1 MIAYQEDIMWMVT
14 GVALAAAGG
23 EFFVRGS
30 VGLAKWL
37 RIPAGIVGA
46 TVAAFATSSPELSVS
61 VLASV
66 DGRPEI
72 ALGDAAGSNL
82 VNLGVVLGFTVLLS
96 PVTVRGADVRREIPI
111 GIAAMGL
118 LWVFAGDAN
127 FSRVEAGS
135 FLGVFLFWLVWVV
148 RDARRDRVDVE
159 ALMSSGR
166 GRTLLEL
173 LAGLALLILA
183 GRLVV
188 TAAKGFGESL
198 GWSEFVVGSLLVA
211 VGTSTPELVTA
222 LIATRRGHSDV
233 GIGAVLGS
241 NIFNTLFIIGIAGMI
256 EPITGD
262 INGLELAVILGILGT
277 VLVVPNRM
285 NVVGRMRG
293 VVLLLLYGAFVVS
306 VLSA

>member
-1 MIAYQEDIMWMVT
+1 MVS
-14 GVALAAAGG
+14 GVALAALGG

-61 VLASV
+61 VLASI

-96 PVTVRGADVRREIPI
+96 PVVVRVADLRRELPI

-118 LWVFAGDAN
+118 LWVFAGDGS
-127 FSRVEAGS
+127 FSRIEAAG
-135 FLGVFLFWLVWVV
+135 FLAVFVFWLVWVV
-148 RDARRDRVDVE
+148 RDARRDRIDVE
-159 ALMSSGR
+159 ALTSSGR

-173 LAGLALLILA
+173 AVGLCMLVAA

-188 TAAKGFGESL
+188 TAAKGIGQSL
-198 GWSEFVVGSLLVA
+198 GWSEFVVGTLLVA
-211 VGTSTPELVTA
+211 VGTSTPEFVTA
-222 LIATRRGHSDV
+222 VIAARRGHSDV
-233 GIGAVLGS
+233 GVGAVLGS
-241 NIFNTLFIIGIAGMI
+241 NIFNTLFIVGVAGLI
-256 EPITGD
+256 RPITGD
-262 INGLELAVILGILGT
+262 VEGLDFAVALGILGT
-277 VLVVPNRM
+277 LLVIPNRE
-285 NVVGRMRG
+285 NIVGRVRG
-293 VVLLLLYGAFVVS
+293 VVLLALYAGFVVA

>member
-1 MIAYQEDIMWMVT
+1 MDIVWMVS
-14 GVALAAAGG
+14 GVVLAAFGG

-46 TVAAFATSSPELSVS
+46 TVAAFATSSPEMSVS
-61 VLASV
+61 ILASL

-82 VNLGVVLGFTVLLS
+82 VNLGVVLGFTVLVS
-96 PVTVRGADVRREIPI
+96 PVIVRVADVRRELPI

-118 LWVFAGDAN
+118 LWVFAGDGSL
-127 FSRVEAGS
+127 SRIEAGG

-148 RDARRDRVDVE
+148 RDARRDRVDVG
-159 ALMSSGR
+159 ALPSAGR

-173 LAGLALLILA
+173 LVGLGLLVLA

-211 VGTSTPELVTA
+211 IGTSTPEFVTA
-222 LIATRRGHSDV
+222 VVATRRGHSEV
-233 GIGAVLGS
+233 GVGAVLGS
-241 NIFNTLFIIGIAGMI
+241 NIFNTLFIVGIAGLI
-256 EPITGD
+256 QPITGD
-262 INGLELAVILGILGT
+262 IEGLEMAVVLGIVGT
-277 VLVVPNRM
+277 LLVVPNRS
-285 NVVGRMRG
+285 NVVGRVRG
-293 VVLLLLYGAFVVS
+293 LALLVTYAAFVAA

>member
-1 MIAYQEDIMWMVT
+1 MVS
-14 GVALAAAGG
+14 GVALAALGG

-61 VLASV
+61 VLASI

-96 PVTVRGADVRREIPI
+96 PVVVRVADLRRELPI
-111 GIAAMGL
+111 GIAAMAM
-118 LWVFAGDAN
+118 LWVFAGDGS
-127 FSRVEAGS
+127 FSRVEATA
-135 FLGVFLFWLVWVV
+135 FLLVFAFWLVWVV

-159 ALMSSGR
+159 ALTSSGH

-173 LAGLALLILA
+173 AVGLCMLVAA

-188 TAAKGFGESL
+188 TAAKGFGEAL

-211 VGTSTPELVTA
+211 IGTSIPEFVTA
-222 LIATRRGHSDV
+222 VIAARRGHSEV
-233 GIGAVLGS
+233 GVGAVLGS
-241 NIFNTLFIIGIAGMI
+241 NIFNTLFIVGIAGLI
-256 EPITGD
+256 RPIAGD
-262 INGLELAVILGILGT
+262 IEGLEVAVVLGILGT
-277 VLVVPNRM
+277 VLVVPNRA
-285 NVVGRMRG
+285 NVVGRLRG
-293 VVLLLLYGAFVVS
+293 VVLLATYAAFVVA

>member
-1 MIAYQEDIMWMVT
+1 MVS
-14 GVALAAAGG
+14 GVVLAALGG
-23 EFFVRGS
+23 ELFVRGS

-46 TVAAFATSSPELSVS
+46 TVAAFATSSPEMSVS
-61 VLASV
+61 ILASL

-82 VNLGVVLGFTVLLS
+82 VNLGVVLGFTVLVS
-96 PVTVRGADVRREIPI
+96 PVMVRAADVRRELPI

-118 LWVFAGDAN
+118 LWVFAGDGS
-127 FSRVEAGS
+127 FSRIEAGL

-159 ALMSSGR
+159 ALSSAHR
-166 GRTLLEL
+166 GRTTIELVVGLVLLV
-173 LAGLALLILA
+173 IA

-211 VGTSTPELVTA
+211 VGTSTPEFVTA
-222 LIATRRGHSDV
+222 VIASRRGHSAV
-233 GIGAVLGS
+233 GVGAVLGS
-241 NIFNTLFIIGIAGMI
+241 NIFNTLFIVGVAGLIQPIAG
-256 EPITGD
+256 D
-262 INGLELAVILGILGT
+262 IDGLEIAVVLGILGT
-277 VLVVPNRM
+277 LLVVPNRL
-285 NVVGRMRG
+285 NVVGRVRG
-293 VVLLLLYGAFVVS
+293 VALLGLYAAFVVA
-306 VLSA
+306 VLSV

>member
-1 MIAYQEDIMWMVT
+1 MDIVWMVSGIT
-14 GVALAAAGG
+14 LAAFGG

-46 TVAAFATSSPELSVS
+46 TVAAFATSSPEMSVS
-61 VLASV
+61 ILASL

-82 VNLGVVLGFTVLLS
+82 VNLGVVLGLTVLVS
-96 PVTVRGADVRREIPI
+96 PVIVRVADVRRELPI
-111 GIAAMGL
+111 GIAAMGM
-118 LWVFAGDAN
+118 LWVFAGDGS
-127 FSRVEAGS
+127 FSRSEAGL

-159 ALMSSGR
+159 ALPSAGR
-166 GRTLLEL
+166 GRTVFEL
-173 LAGLALLILA
+173 LIGLGLLVLA

-211 VGTSTPELVTA
+211 IGTSTPEFVTA
-222 LIATRRGHSDV
+222 IIATRRGHSEV
-233 GIGAVLGS
+233 GVGAVLGS
-241 NIFNTLFIIGIAGMI
+241 NIFNTLFIIGIAGLI
-256 EPITGD
+256 HPITGD
-262 INGLELAVILGILGT
+262 IEALEIAVILGIVGT
-277 VLVVPNRM
+277 VLVVPNRL
-285 NVVGRMRG
+285 NLVGRMRG
-293 VVLLLLYGAFVVS
+293 VALLGLYATFVVS
-306 VLSA
+306 VLVV

>member
-1 MIAYQEDIMWMVT
+1 
-14 GVALAAAGG
+14 
-23 EFFVRGS
+23 
-30 VGLAKWL
+30 L

-61 VLASV
+61 VLASI

-96 PVTVRGADVRREIPI
+96 PVVVRVADLRRELPI
-111 GIAAMGL
+111 GIAAMAM
-118 LWVFAGDAN
+118 LWVFAGDGS
-127 FSRVEAGS
+127 FSRVEATA
-135 FLGVFLFWLVWVV
+135 FLLVFAFWLVWVV

-159 ALMSSGR
+159 ALTSSGH

-173 LAGLALLILA
+173 AVGLCMLVAA

-188 TAAKGFGESL
+188 TAAKGFGEAL

-211 VGTSTPELVTA
+211 IGTSIPEFVTA
-222 LIATRRGHSDV
+222 VIAARRGHSEV
-233 GIGAVLGS
+233 GVGAVLGS
-241 NIFNTLFIIGIAGMI
+241 NIFNTLFIVGIAGLI
-256 EPITGD
+256 RPIAGD
-262 INGLELAVILGILGT
+262 IEGLEVAVVLGILGT
-277 VLVVPNRM
+277 VLVVPNRA
-285 NVVGRMRG
+285 NVVGRLRG
-293 VVLLLLYGAFVVS
+293 VVLLATYAAFVVA

>member
-1 MIAYQEDIMWMVT
+1 MDIVWMVS
-14 GVALAAAGG
+14 GVALAAVGG

-61 VLASV
+61 VLASL

-96 PVTVRGADVRREIPI
+96 PVIVRVADVRRELPI
-111 GIAAMGL
+111 GIAAMAL
-118 LWVFAGDAN
+118 LWVFAGDGS
-127 FSRVEAGS
+127 FSRVEAAA
-135 FLGVFLFWLVWVV
+135 FLGVFVFWLVWVV

-159 ALMSSGR
+159 ALTSAGR

-173 LAGLALLILA
+173 LAGLALLVLA

-198 GWSEFVVGSLLVA
+198 RWSEFVVGSLLVA
-211 VGTSTPELVTA
+211 VGTSTPEFVTA
-222 LIATRRGHSDV
+222 LIAARRGHSDV
-233 GIGAVLGS
+233 GVGAVLGS
-241 NIFNTLFIIGIAGMI
+241 NIFNTLFIVGIAGLI
-256 EPITGD
+256 QPISGD
-262 INGLELAVILGILGT
+262 INGLEIAVVLGILGT
-277 VLVVPNRM
+277 LLVVPNRM
-285 NVVGRMRG
+285 NVVGRARG
-293 VVLLLLYGAFVVS
+293 VALLLLYGTFVVS
-306 VLSA
+306 VLSV

>member
-1 MIAYQEDIMWMVT
+1 MDIVWMVS
-14 GVALAAAGG
+14 GVALAALGG

-61 VLASV
+61 VLASI

-96 PVTVRGADVRREIPI
+96 PVVVRVADLRRELPI
-111 GIAAMGL
+111 GIAAMAM
-118 LWVFAGDAN
+118 LWVFAGDGS
-127 FSRVEAGS
+127 FSRVEATA
-135 FLGVFLFWLVWVV
+135 FLLVFAFWLVWVV

-159 ALMSSGR
+159 ALTSSGH

-173 LAGLALLILA
+173 AVGLCMLVAA

-188 TAAKGFGESL
+188 TAAKGFGEAL

-211 VGTSTPELVTA
+211 IGTSIPEFVTA
-222 LIATRRGHSDV
+222 VIAARRGHSEV
-233 GIGAVLGS
+233 GVGAVLGS
-241 NIFNTLFIIGIAGMI
+241 NIFNTLFIVGIAGLI
-256 EPITGD
+256 RPIAGD
-262 INGLELAVILGILGT
+262 IEGLEVAVVLGILGT
-277 VLVVPNRM
+277 VLVVPNRA
-285 NVVGRMRG
+285 NVVGRLRG
-293 VVLLLLYGAFVVS
+293 VVLLATYAAFVVA

>member
-1 MIAYQEDIMWMVT
+1 MDIVWMVS

-61 VLASV
+61 VLASL
-66 DGRPEI
+66 DGRPQI

-96 PVTVRGADVRREIPI
+96 PVVVRVADVRRELPI

-118 LWVFAGDAN
+118 LWVFAGDGD
-127 FSRVEAGS
+127 FSRVEAMA
-135 FLGVFLFWLVWVV
+135 FLAVFVFWLLWVV
-148 RDARRDRVDVE
+148 RDARRDRVDIE
-159 ALMSSGR
+159 ALTSSTR
-166 GRTLLEL
+166 GRTVLEL
-173 LAGLALLILA
+173 VAGLALLVLA

-211 VGTSTPELVTA
+211 VGTSTPEFVTA
-222 LIATRRGHSDV
+222 LIAARRGHSDV
-233 GIGAVLGS
+233 GVGAVLGS
-241 NIFNTLFIIGIAGMI
+241 NIFNTLFIVGIAGLI
-256 EPITGD
+256 QPISGD
-262 INGLELAVILGILGT
+262 VNGLEIAVVLGIIGT
-277 VLVVPNRM
+277 LLVVPNRS
-285 NVVGRMRG
+285 NTVGRARG
-293 VVLLLLYGAFVVS
+293 VVLLALYGVFVVA